1 MAAVSQFS
9 VEFDM
14 AILDPILCRGAP
26 GLHAVVLVGIIA
38 DPGLYSDVMCWM
50 QGHLLVSTVSF
61 LVIMDSDTSS
71 SSSVTMSYEDYYID
85 QGHLLPLKRGS
96 SVVPEIGDKYS
107 LLIPSSAAS
116 LTSC

>member
-1 MAAVSQFS
+1 MSQFS
-9 VEFDM
+9 VEVDM
-14 AILDPILCRGAP
+14 AVLDPLLCRGAP
-26 GLHAVVLVGIIA
+26 GFHAFVLVGIIA

-50 QGHLLVSTVSF
+50 QGHLLVFTVSF

-96 SVVPEIGDKYS
+96 SVVPETGGKYS
-107 LLIPSSAAS
+107 LFISLSAVL
-116 LTSC
+116 LTAC